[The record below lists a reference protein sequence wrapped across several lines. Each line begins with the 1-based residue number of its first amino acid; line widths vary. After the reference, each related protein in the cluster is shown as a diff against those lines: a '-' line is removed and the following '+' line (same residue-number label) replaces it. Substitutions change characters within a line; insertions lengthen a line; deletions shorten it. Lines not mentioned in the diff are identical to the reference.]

1 MDPIT
6 MIAVANIAINLII
19 RLVQMLQENQAMTEE
34 QKREVL
40 AQLEVKLGETL
51 AAVMALGPVTPTEPA
66 APDA

>member
-19 RLVQMLQENQAMTEE
+19 RLVTMIQENQSMTEE

-51 AAVMALGPVTPTEPA
+51 VAVMALGPVTPVEPTEPA
-66 APDA
+66 